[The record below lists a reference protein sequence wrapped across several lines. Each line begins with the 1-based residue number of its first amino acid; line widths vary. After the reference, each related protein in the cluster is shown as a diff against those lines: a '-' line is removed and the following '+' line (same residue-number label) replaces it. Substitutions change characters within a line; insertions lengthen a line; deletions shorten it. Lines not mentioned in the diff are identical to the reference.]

1 MDLDTHVWTMDL
13 DGRWTW
19 TPTPTARP
27 MDLDTHV
34 YEGVK
39 IGNHVPSAPEDLN
52 LGISSNA
59 WDRFP
64 PKKEKWS
71 PRGLKKIETS
81 SLSLCRHSP
90 H

>member
-1 MDLDTHVWTMDL
+1 MDLDTHVWT
-13 DGRWTW
+13 
-19 TPTPTARP
+19 

-39 IGNHVPSAPEDLN
+39 IGNRVPSAPEDLN

-64 PKKEKWS
+64 PKKEEME
-71 PRGLKKIETS
+71 PQG
-81 SLSLCRHSP
+81 
-90 H
+90 

>member
-1 MDLDTHVWTMDL
+1 MDLDTHVWT
-13 DGRWTW
+13 
-19 TPTPTARP
+19 

-39 IGNHVPSAPEDLN
+39 IGNHVHSAPEDLN

-64 PKKEKWS
+64 PKQEEMEPQGS
-71 PRGLKKIETS
+71 QED
-81 SLSLCRHSP
+81 
-90 H
+90 